1 MRWRFAAGLVRGQG
15 IGKLFSKAGDF
26 TAQPVKL
33 RPLAGHRLIEV
44 FNGLVLKGDAGFEL
58 FDFFFELSEMGHGK
72 NFLVGWMNFWG
83 LQEGQ
88 LTRL

>member
-1 MRWRFAAGLVRGQG
+1 MRWRFAAGLVWGQG

-44 FNGLVLKGDAGFEL
+44 FNGLILKGDAGFEL
-58 FDFFFELSEMGHGK
+58 FEFFIQVGKLGHGENFLLSE
-72 NFLVGWMNFWG
+72 
-83 LQEGQ
+83 
-88 LTRL
+88 